1 MKRVAVYSHS
11 VAPSIDGVCR
21 RYTAILHELVRQG
34 YDVLLFTIETDPKDI
49 PEGVTYV
56 TLDYMIMPAYPGKK
70 VVRPT
75 WGVFGTIF
83 RALQE
88 YRPDC
93 IHMTNDGVSNI
104 FAACALMLGIPIVG
118 AFHTDI
124 LQLLQRH
131 GGTLFQ
137 QGCVYTKEL
146 TDSWLLDS
154 CATTSKSFREKL
166 AENYISCQ
174 HIIVTAVDTQVFSA
188 SKASSKLRSE
198 MTFGDKKGFLCAYVG
213 RISRE
218 KRIDVLIEAV
228 QQIPGC
234 YLAIVGDGPSASIY
248 AKLHG
253 KENRI
258 FCRPQFLEHT
268 ELAEVYASCDLHVSA
283 SEFETLGNTVLEAH
297 ACGVPVVVP
306 MAQGFCDTVHDK
318 VDGFLFEPGNAS
330 SAMEYI
336 VRFKEDNKLR
346 ERMGRAGLKAIQ
358 SNTIHRVVKDLL
370 DWYALGIGNYEAKS
384 AWTKFWGFILLLCII
399 PFSIFSLR
407 CYSILVRAPC
417 SAAVCLCHVCVWR
430 C

>member
-1 MKRVAVYSHS
+1 
-11 VAPSIDGVCR
+11 
-21 RYTAILHELVRQG
+21 
-34 YDVLLFTIETDPKDI
+34 VLLFTIETEPKDI
-49 PEGVTYV
+49 PKNVTYV
-56 TLDYMIMPAYPGKK
+56 TLDYMIMPAYPGKH

-75 WGVFGTIF
+75 WAVFYNIF

-104 FAACALMLGIPIVG
+104 FAACALMQGIPIVG
-118 AFHTDI
+118 AYHTDI

-154 CATTSKSFREKL
+154 CATTSKSFRDVL
-166 AENYISCQ
+166 AASHIHCQ
-174 HIIVTAVDTQVFSA
+174 HIIVTAVDTAVFTA
-188 SKASSKLRSE
+188 SKASRKLRGE

-234 YLAIVGDGPSASIY
+234 YLAIVGDGPSAAIY

-253 KENRI
+253 AANRI
-258 FCRPQFLEHT
+258 FCRPQFLEHA

-306 MAQGFCDTVHDK
+306 RAQGFCDTVHDG
-318 VDGFLFEPGNAS
+318 VDGFMFEPGNAS
-330 SAMEYI
+330 SCMEYI
-336 VRFKEDNKLR
+336 LRFKEDKKLASA
-346 ERMGRAGLKAIQ
+346 MGKAGLQAVQ
-358 SNTIHRVVKDLL
+358 SNTIYRVVQDLL
-370 DWYALGIGNYEAKS
+370 DWYQLGVRNYEDKS
-384 AWTKFWGFILLLCII
+384 MWAKFWSFVLLLCLI
-399 PFSIFSLR
+399 PFSITSLR
-407 CYSILVRAPC
+407 CYSVLV
-417 SAAVCLCHVCVWR
+417 SARGAVCMCVLEVVEGHQEAGGDVHF
-430 C
+430 